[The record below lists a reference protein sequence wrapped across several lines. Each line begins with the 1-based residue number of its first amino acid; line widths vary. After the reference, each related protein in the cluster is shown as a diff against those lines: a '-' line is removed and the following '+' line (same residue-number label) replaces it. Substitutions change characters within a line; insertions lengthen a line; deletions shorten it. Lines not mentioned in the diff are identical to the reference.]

1 MSKPP
6 DWWLKQREPRFGC
19 ADVTIVAVAAIAA
32 FVILILILG
41 RADFSTILERV
52 PFGNAATATPGANRS
67 GGITSDD
74 TATAIVNAALTP
86 ISLATTRTPATNSP
100 NRSTTP
106 AAVVATNTPTI
117 AVVSRTA
124 NIKTACSVHR
134 GDKPSVGTPSF
145 QSIVGWRVELDGKE
159 DNIDGLHWYEI
170 EVTDI
175 TAGQYNQ
182 QKGWIVDNCVTIQ

>member
-19 ADVTIVAVAAIAA
+19 ADVTIVAIAAIAA

-67 GGITSDD
+67 GGSTTDD
-74 TATAIVNAALTP
+74 TATAIVKAALTP
-86 ISLATTRTPATNSP
+86 VSISTPRTTNS
-100 NRSTTP
+100 STTSSLTTTT
-106 AAVVATNTPTI
+106 AVTTTTVN
-117 AVVSRTA
+117 AVTKTA

-145 QSIVGWRVELDGKE
+145 QSIVGWRVVLDGKE

-170 EVTDI
+170 EVNDI